1 MSSVFFF
8 GAMSPY
14 SWFAAE
20 RIGTLLPDAEWRPVF
35 AGGLFKACGRVS
47 WGLTEDRAAKLADCE
62 ARARAYGLGPIHWP
76 DPWPTNDVLVA
87 RAMIV
92 ADQRGALTPFALT
105 AMRMAFGEGLDLGQA
120 GVVRAVAE
128 RWACAT
134 KTRPG
139 SVALIGGFARALS
152 HRLVRQACRPCAE
165 KARRRCARDARIGP
179 GGMTA
184 LVGAATGRARHL
196 DRAETCPGN
205 EPCPAEARSPA
216 GWSGRAP
223 RLTPTS
229 ACCAGRDA
237 NRAPLKFRAGVTAR
251 SRTR

>member
-1 MSSVFFF
+1 VKRLLPAFAIISGMSSVFFF

-35 AGGLFKACGRVS
+35 AGGLFKACERVS

-76 DPWPTNDVLVA
+76 DPWPTNDVLIA

-128 RWACAT
+128 RSGWAGEEIAEAIRDPEV
-134 KTRPG
+134 KAALRAANDEA
-139 SVALIGGFARALS
+139 VALGVFGVPT
-152 HRLVRQACRPCAE
+152 VR
-165 KARRRCARDARIGP
+165 
-179 GGMTA
+179 
-184 LVGAATGRARHL
+184 VGATLFWGD
-196 DRAETCPGN
+196 DRLE
-205 EPCPAEARSPA
+205 EAAALAIPKA
-216 GWSGRAP
+216 G
-223 RLTPTS
+223 
-229 ACCAGRDA
+229 
-237 NRAPLKFRAGVTAR
+237 
-251 SRTR
+251 

>member
-47 WGLTEDRAAKLADCE
+47 WGLTEDRATKLADCQ

-76 DPWPTNDVLVA
+76 DPWPTNDVLIA

-105 AMRMAFGEGLDLGQA
+105 AMRMAFGEGLDLGQT

-128 RWACAT
+128 RSGLGGEEIAEAIRDPEV
-134 KTRPG
+134 KAALRAANDEA
-139 SVALIGGFARALS
+139 VALGVFGVPS
-152 HRLVRQACRPCAE
+152 VR
-165 KARRRCARDARIGP
+165 
-179 GGMTA
+179 
-184 LVGAATGRARHL
+184 VGATLFWGDDRLEQAAALATH
-196 DRAETCPGN
+196 T
-205 EPCPAEARSPA
+205 A
-216 GWSGRAP
+216 G
-223 RLTPTS
+223 
-229 ACCAGRDA
+229 
-237 NRAPLKFRAGVTAR
+237 
-251 SRTR
+251 